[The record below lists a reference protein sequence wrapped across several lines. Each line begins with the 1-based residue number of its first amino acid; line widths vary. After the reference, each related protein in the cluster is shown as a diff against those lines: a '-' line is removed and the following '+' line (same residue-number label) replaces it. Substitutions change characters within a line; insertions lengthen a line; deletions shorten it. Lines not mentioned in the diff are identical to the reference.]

1 MFNPQATGD
10 PTTATVMERYL
21 REYDRVQTEEREIDI
36 LIRQMRGEVERSTQ
50 RLNQALQQ
58 VREMEAHLDN
68 YSRQDIGSIY
78 QAAHEAE
85 LRLHMMKAQLEQ
97 LQAKMEALQRYK
109 AALSDLLPLA
119 QEHLKQ
125 PVRQAPSRGLPTSA
139 APISSIIQAQEAE
152 RQRLSRQMHDGPAQA
167 LTNLILQAE
176 ICERLL
182 SRDPDRA
189 KEELVNLKGMVHATF
204 QQIRNF
210 IFDLR
215 PMILDDLG
223 LVPTLRKYVQGF
235 QERTNI
241 VTDFTVLGQER
252 RLPEPIEVALFR
264 SVQETLSNIA
274 DHAQATQARVT
285 LDLQDN
291 AAVRVLIE
299 DNGQGFDAA
308 GAASAAR
315 ERHTL
320 GAASILDR
328 LEALGGTASFESMPG
343 KGTRVRLEVPLEPSG
358 GN

>member
-1 MFNPQATGD
+1 MSNFQAIGD
-10 PTTATVMERYL
+10 PTIATTIERYL
-21 REYDRVQTEEREIDI
+21 REYDRVRTEEGEVAM
-36 LIRQMRGEVERSTQ
+36 LIRQMEGEVERGTQ

-58 VREMEAHLDN
+58 VREMEARLDD
-68 YSRQDIGSIY
+68 YPRQDIGSIY

-85 LRLHMMKAQLEQ
+85 LRLCVMKAQLEQ

-125 PVRQAPSRGLPTSA
+125 PEKQAPSRGLSTST
-139 APISSIIQAQEAE
+139 APIGSIIQAQEAE

-182 SRDPDRA
+182 PRDPDRA
-189 KEELVNLKGMVHATF
+189 KEELANLKGMVYATF
-204 QQIRNF
+204 QQIRSF

-241 VTDFTVLGQER
+241 ATDFTVLGQDR
-252 RLPEPIEVALFR
+252 RLPETIEVALFR
-264 SVQETLSNIA
+264 SVQEALSNIA
-274 DHAQATQARVT
+274 DHAQATHAKVT
-285 LDLQDN
+285 LDLQDD

-299 DNGQGFDAA
+299 DDGRGFDAA
-308 GAASAAR
+308 SVVSAAR

-320 GAASILDR
+320 GIASILDR
-328 LEALGGTASFESMPG
+328 LEALGGKASFESMPG
-343 KGTRVRLEVPLEPSG
+343 KGTRVRLEMPLTG